1 MTTVR
6 LNPVYLGQ
14 AGELAI
20 YRVDL
25 SQSGLATI
33 GTITIHDDNVLSG
46 GSGSVSG
53 LDLDFVK
60 LVGKP
65 TVSASEV
72 LSLAG
77 DRVFDFGS
85 AGVVFEAG
93 YQTPLWPGDPPT
105 LNTNLQGTSGAN
117 IYDPTKT
124 TLGTADSKELSF
136 GESGSLT
143 FLLGSGLTT
152 DGRYF
157 YFGEAGGNSEGAYVS
172 VSSGITAEPTDF
184 TLVGT
189 PGNDTFTLGAG
200 LNAHLMFT
208 NTTVYG
214 RGGHDTVYGALG
226 NDRLYGEAGR
236 DLLFG
241 GAGNDSL
248 YGGNDEDRIHGGAG
262 DDWLYG
268 GARNDRIS
276 GSSGSDRIFGGS
288 GHDKLFGGDGRDV
301 FVFDTRPSKSSNVD
315 RVYDFNPKHDSFH
328 LENAV
333 FTKLGSGS
341 VTRPK
346 KVTADMFVKGRA
358 AQDQE
363 DRIIYDKN
371 TGALYYDKD
380 GTGGSSQVKFATLN
394 KGLKVTYH
402 DFFVI

>member
-1 MTTVR
+1 
-6 LNPVYLGQ
+6 
-14 AGELAI
+14 
-20 YRVDL
+20 
-25 SQSGLATI
+25 
-33 GTITIHDDNVLSG
+33 
-46 GSGSVSG
+46 
-53 LDLDFVK
+53 
-60 LVGKP
+60 
-65 TVSASEV
+65 
-72 LSLAG
+72 
-77 DRVFDFGS
+77 
-85 AGVVFEAG
+85 
-93 YQTPLWPGDPPT
+93 
-105 LNTNLQGTSGAN
+105 
-117 IYDPTKT
+117 
-124 TLGTADSKELSF
+124 
-136 GESGSLT
+136 
-143 FLLGSGLTT
+143 
-152 DGRYF
+152 
-157 YFGEAGGNSEGAYVS
+157 
-172 VSSGITAEPTDF
+172 
-184 TLVGT
+184 
-189 PGNDTFTLGAG
+189 
-200 LNAHLMFT
+200 MFT

-236 DLLFG
+236 DLLSG

-248 YGGNDEDRIHGGAG
+248 YGGNDEDRIDGGAG

-288 GHDKLFGGDGRDV
+288 GHDKLFGGAGRDI

-328 LENAV
+328 VDNAV

-346 KVTADMFVKGRA
+346 KVTADMFVKGKA

-380 GTGGSSQVKFATLN
+380 GIGGSGQVKFATLN
-394 KGLKVTYH
+394 KGLKLTYH